1 MGDIDVNMLHEYDN
15 WKAEKRFTAED
26 YSPEAFLLD
35 RAKSVAIEKLIAI
48 DELVSD
54 EIPNVPLQF
63 SGGRIEDANE
73 LIAHIWR
80 VIHDDD

>member
-1 MGDIDVNMLHEYDN
+1 MGDIDVNMLHDYDN
-15 WKAEKRFTAED
+15 WRAEKRFTSED

-35 RAKSVAIEKLIAI
+35 RAKAVAIEKLIAI

-54 EIPNVPLQF
+54 ELNEAALRL
-63 SGGRIEDANE
+63 SSIEDANE

>member
-1 MGDIDVNMLHEYDN
+1 MGDIDVTTLHEYDN

-54 EIPNVPLQF
+54 EAPDVPLQL
-63 SGGRIEDANE
+63 SDIYDANN
-73 LIAHIWR
+73 LIEHIWR